1 MELIEKYAQLLVHYC
16 LEITEGDRLLI
27 QSTTLAEPLVREVY
41 RQATRA
47 GAQVYSDLAFEGQGR
62 ILLEEAPESVLDR
75 EDFFRRHAMEQF
87 EAYLAI
93 RAPFNLKENAGVD
106 AARSSRQ
113 QKANQAAQDLYFQ
126 RIADRSLKR
135 SLCQYPTQA
144 QAQESGMSLEAYTRF
159 VYNACGLYDPDPMAF
174 WLDLRREQQH
184 IVDHLNKSRW
194 IHYEGKHCDLRF
206 CVEGRTWINS
216 DGRNNMPSGEV
227 FTSPVEDSAQG
238 WIHFSYPGIYQG
250 QDVEGVT
257 LHVKD
262 GWIERWEAVR
272 GKDFLDH
279 IFSLEGTRRFG
290 EAAIGTNYRI
300 QQMTRN
306 ILFDEKIG
314 GTVHLAIGQS
324 YLQCGGKNQS
334 AVHWDMITDMTEDG
348 RIKAD
353 DQLIYENGR
362 FLTLP
367 EVGP

>member
-1 MELIEKYAQLLVHYC
+1 MELLEKYAQLLVHYC
-16 LEITEGDRLLI
+16 LEIQEGDRLLI

-41 RQATRA
+41 RHATRA
-47 GAQVYSDLAFEGQGR
+47 GAQVICDLAFEGQGR
-62 ILLEEAPESVLDR
+62 ILLEEAPESLLDR
-75 EDFFRRHAMEQF
+75 EDFFKRYAMEQF

-106 AARSSRQ
+106 TARSARL
-113 QKANQAAQDLYFQ
+113 QKANQLAQDLYFR

-159 VYNACGLYDPDPMAF
+159 VYNACSLYDADPMSF
-174 WLDLRREQQH
+174 WLDLRLQQQR
-184 IVDHLNKSRW
+184 IVDILNKAHW
-194 IHYEGKHCDLRF
+194 IHYQGKHCDLRF
-206 CVEGRTWINS
+206 SVKGRTWINS

-227 FTSPVEDSAQG
+227 FTSPVEDSVQG

-250 QDVEGVT
+250 QDVAGVT
-257 LHVKD
+257 LYVKD
-262 GWIERWEAVR
+262 GWIERWEAER
-272 GKDFLDH
+272 GMEFLNH
-279 IFSLEGTRRFG
+279 IFALEGTRRFG

-324 YLQCGGKNQS
+324 YLQCGGQNQS
-334 AVHWDMITDMTEDG
+334 PVHWDMITDMTEDG
-348 RIKAD
+348 RILAD
-353 DQLIYENGR
+353 KVLIYENGK
-362 FLTLP
+362 FLI
-367 EVGP
+367 